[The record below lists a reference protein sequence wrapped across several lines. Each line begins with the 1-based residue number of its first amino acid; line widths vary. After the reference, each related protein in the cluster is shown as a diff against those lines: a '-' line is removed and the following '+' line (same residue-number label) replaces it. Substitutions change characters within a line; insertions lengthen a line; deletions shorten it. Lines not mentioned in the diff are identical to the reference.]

1 MASCRCWKE
10 STILMKYFDEIKR
23 SMTWLGEQSDTIFLG
38 QAVSYKGT
46 AMTNTLPDVPDDK
59 KIEMPVCEDLQMGI
73 TNGLALEGYV
83 PVSIYPRWNFFV
95 LAANQTINH
104 LDKINLLG
112 EYGVKA
118 ILRTGIGSERPL
130 HPHYQHVGDYTD
142 AYKILC
148 PNMEVIRLDEPE
160 EIFESYQKAYMRD
173 DNKSTLI
180 VECMDFY
187 NEK

>member
-1 MASCRCWKE
+1 MRKRVSETKGLIGQLI
-10 STILMKYFDEIKR
+10 TKYFDEIKR

-118 ILRTGIGSERPL
+118 ISDT
-130 HPHYQHVGDYTD
+130 HVRGGTIISQGPCKY
-142 AYKILC
+142 LNSC
-148 PNMEVIRLDEPE
+148 MVI
-160 EIFESYQKAYMRD
+160 
-173 DNKSTLI
+173 
-180 VECMDFY
+180 
-187 NEK
+187 